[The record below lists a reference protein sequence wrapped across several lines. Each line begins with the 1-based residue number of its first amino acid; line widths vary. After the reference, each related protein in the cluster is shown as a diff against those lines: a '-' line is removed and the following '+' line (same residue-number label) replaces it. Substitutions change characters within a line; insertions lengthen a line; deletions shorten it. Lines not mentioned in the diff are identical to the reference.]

1 MDMGSMSSGMSGGMS
16 GMSGGMSGMAMPP
29 ELMAM
34 VNGMIMMIDEHA
46 LFIYDEMYT
55 VMIMYGA
62 CCILPI
68 VGLQKYMFTK
78 MTRQPFTITPF
89 FIMSQLLF
97 LSYVWTITKFSV
109 LRTQTN
115 SGFGMPMAPPEV
127 QFIAALMN
135 DMNEELANVP
145 FLISLICGFA
155 WLRTLAA
162 MTNT

>member
-1 MDMGSMSSGMSGGMS
+1 
-16 GMSGGMSGMAMPP
+16 MPP
-29 ELMAM
+29 ELMGM

-68 VGLQKYMFTK
+68 VGLQKYMFTR

-109 LRTQTN
+109 LRT
-115 SGFGMPMAPPEV
+115 
-127 QFIAALMN
+127 
-135 DMNEELANVP
+135 
-145 FLISLICGFA
+145 
-155 WLRTLAA
+155 
-162 MTNT
+162 